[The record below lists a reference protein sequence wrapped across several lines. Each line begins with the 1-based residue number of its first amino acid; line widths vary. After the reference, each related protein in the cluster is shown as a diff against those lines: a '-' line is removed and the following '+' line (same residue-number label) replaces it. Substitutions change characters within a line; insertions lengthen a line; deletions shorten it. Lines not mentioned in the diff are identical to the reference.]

1 MEHKD
6 DMTVHREFIEEE
18 IEALRN
24 TSNDVEPIPPVGIPV
39 SEPHYFTLT
48 RTVL

>member
-6 DMTVHREFIEEE
+6 DMAFHREFIEEE

-24 TSNDVEPIPPVGIPV
+24 TSDDVEPMPPVRIPV
-39 SEPHYFTLT
+39 SEPCHFTLT
-48 RTVL
+48 RTGL